1 MDKGS
6 EKARLSMLQLSV
18 EHVSIS
24 YERTLVLKD
33 ISFEVEEGDYI
44 CIVGE
49 NGSGKSSL
57 IKGIL
62 GLIPLKEG
70 KTVFYGDTL
79 RARAGYLP
87 QQTQLQKDFPASVM
101 EVVLSGCL
109 SGKGWRPFYSR
120 EEKEMACEKLRQLG
134 MEDVRRRSYRKLSGG
149 QQQRVLLARALCA
162 TDKIIFLDEPISG
175 LDPMATAEFYQL
187 IGQLNKEKHISVV
200 MVSHD
205 IGTALKEAN
214 KVLHIKK
221 DGYFFGSRAEYQ
233 RSSAGR
239 ELFHI
244 NEERDYGCAE

>member
-1 MDKGS
+1 
-6 EKARLSMLQLSV
+6 MLQLSV

-33 ISFEVEEGDYI
+33 ISFSVEEGDYI

-62 GLIPLKEG
+62 GLVPLKEG
-70 KTVFYGDTL
+70 RVVFHGGTF
-79 RARAGYLP
+79 RTHVGYLP

-109 SGKGWRPFYSR
+109 NSKGKRPFYRKEER
-120 EEKEMACEKLRQLG
+120 EAALEKLDRLG
-134 MEDVRRRSYRKLSGG
+134 IAGLRKKSYRKLSGG

-187 IGQLNKEKHISVV
+187 IGQLNRENQISVV

-205 IGTALKEAN
+205 IGTALKAAG
-214 KVLHIKK
+214 KVLHITKE
-221 DGYFFGSRAEYQ
+221 GCFFG
-233 RSSAGR
+233 GR
-239 ELFHI
+239 EEYLRSGI
-244 NEERDYGCAE
+244 GRDFLDSWNGGGGK

>member
-1 MDKGS
+1 
-6 EKARLSMLQLSV
+6 MLQLSV

-24 YERTLVLKD
+24 YERTMVLKD
-33 ISFEVEEGDYI
+33 ISFSVEEGDYI

-70 KTVFYGDTL
+70 KVIFSGGTL
-79 RARAGYLP
+79 RAHVGYLP

-109 SGKGWRPFYSR
+109 SGKGWRPFYTR
-120 EEKEMACEKLRQLG
+120 EEKELACEKLRQLG
-134 MEDVRRRSYRKLSGG
+134 IEDLRRRSYRRLSGG

-162 TDKIIFLDEPISG
+162 TDKIIFLDEPITG

-187 IGQLNKEKHISVV
+187 IGKLNKEHHISVV

-205 IGTALKEAN
+205 IGTALGEAN

-221 DGYFFGSRAEYQ
+221 EGYFFGNKEDYQ
-233 RSSAGR
+233 KSSVGK
-239 ELFHI
+239 ELLI
-244 NEERDYGCAE
+244 

>member
-1 MDKGS
+1 
-6 EKARLSMLQLSV
+6 MLQLSV
-18 EHVSIS
+18 EHVAIS

-33 ISFEVEEGDYI
+33 ISFSVEEGDYI

-62 GLIPLKEG
+62 GLIPLREG
-70 KTVFYGDTL
+70 KVIFHEGTL
-79 RARAGYLP
+79 RAHAGYLP

-109 SGKGWRPFYSR
+109 GGKGWRPFYSR
-120 EEKEMACEKLRQLG
+120 AEKEKACEKLRQLG
-134 MEDVRRRSYRKLSGG
+134 MEEVKGWSYRRLSGG

-187 IGQLNKEKHISVV
+187 IGRLNKEKHISVV

-205 IGTALKEAN
+205 IGTALREAN

-221 DGYFFGSRAEYQ
+221 DGYFFGSKEEYQ
-233 RSSAGR
+233 RSSAGS
-239 ELFHI
+239 ELVCVD
-244 NEERDYGCAE
+244 EEREYGSAR

>member
-1 MDKGS
+1 
-6 EKARLSMLQLSV
+6 
-18 EHVSIS
+18 
-24 YERTLVLKD
+24 
-33 ISFEVEEGDYI
+33 
-44 CIVGE
+44 
-49 NGSGKSSL
+49 
-57 IKGIL
+57 
-62 GLIPLKEG
+62 
-70 KTVFYGDTL
+70 
-79 RARAGYLP
+79 
-87 QQTQLQKDFPASVM
+87 
-101 EVVLSGCL
+101 
-109 SGKGWRPFYSR
+109 
-120 EEKEMACEKLRQLG
+120 MACEKLRQLG